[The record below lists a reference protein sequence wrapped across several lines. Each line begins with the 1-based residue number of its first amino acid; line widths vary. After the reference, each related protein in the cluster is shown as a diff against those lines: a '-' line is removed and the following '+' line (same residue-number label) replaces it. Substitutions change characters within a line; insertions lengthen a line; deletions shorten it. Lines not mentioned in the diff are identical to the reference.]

1 MGFLAVIRGAG
12 CWWSMKFWRFS
23 DIPLIYKIAAAPLF
37 TLIVLF
43 IAVASAALAMERQV
57 LTIRDILH
65 DDAMRVALATD
76 AQDITA
82 ENGALFL
89 VMDKQAAGGSLAD
102 SQKAITKLLARLDA
116 IKADLVRLRPGL
128 PAEQRGRLDGIMAE
142 LDNFRGAIEVVGSML
157 GVDFRTASAFIQ
169 PYEANYR
176 RMTTALN
183 DASEQLAANAA
194 AQADASAR
202 EARLTRNLQFGVGA
216 ATLFLAT
223 AVEWLIVNSLRRTLK
238 EICAATESL
247 AAGENDLDLASLERG
262 DEFGAIVR
270 SLTVFRENQLRMIAM
285 RKEREGMEMREEASR
300 IHRARLVRMISV
312 LSETNEAILR
322 AETREKLFT
331 LVCEAAAAGGKFTF
345 TNVLFADPQSP
356 YLKVVAA
363 AGPSAIVSMQAEPVV
378 RDDRRPAD
386 DEMAETAFRT
396 GRSCI
401 SNDYL
406 ADQQDSAFYKM
417 CCAAGAKSAAA
428 LPLYNAGKTIG
439 CLLLV
444 SREAQTFTPD
454 FVELLQRLAGNVS
467 FALENFE
474 KAAERDRAEARIKYL
489 ATHDS
494 LTGLPNRSMFNQLL
508 SFSIANARRYQRQC
522 AVLFIDLDRFKL
534 INDSLGHAAGDKL
547 LIEIAARANGVVRAS
562 DVVARL
568 GGDEFVVLLNE
579 LSGSEQAVGVA
590 HHLLTAFSK
599 PLDLNGHECRVTGSI
614 GIAMFP
620 DDGTDE
626 LTLMKNADIAM
637 YLAKAEGKN
646 DVRLYSTEIETQSI
660 DQLEI
665 ETSLRH
671 AVERDELVLHY
682 QPKVEVLT
690 GKIGGVEALLRW
702 NHPTLGMLPPVKFI
716 PLAEETGLIVTIGRW
731 VFNTACAQSMAW
743 QRAGLPPISMAVNVS
758 PRQFSDEHLLSYI
771 DDALQSSGLDPKLLQ
786 IEITESMVMLN
797 VDRAVR
803 VLEAIQSRG
812 VRLAID
818 DFGTGYSSMS
828 VLKRFPIDTIKIDR
842 SFVRDLPDSSED
854 KAISEAIINMGKALG
869 LTIVAEGVETIEQ
882 DKFLRDHACDE
893 IQGFLFSKPVTQDK
907 IVELLT
913 AFPEATAAKPA
924 AGENQLLAV

>member
-1 MGFLAVIRGAG
+1 
-12 CWWSMKFWRFS
+12 MKPPRFS
-23 DIPLIYKIAAAPLF
+23 DIPLFYKIAIAPLF
-37 TLIVLF
+37 TLLVLF
-43 IAVASAALAMERQV
+43 AVAAGAALAQERQTRV
-57 LTIRDILH
+57 MRDIIHNSALQT
-65 DDAMRVALATD
+65 ALAAD
-76 AQDITA
+76 SEKITA
-82 ENGALFL
+82 DNGALFL
-89 VMDKQAAGGSLAD
+89 ILDKQAAGASLLD
-102 SQKAITKLLARLDA
+102 SQTAITKLLAQLDA
-116 IKADLVRLRPGL
+116 IKANLTTLRPYL
-128 PAEQRGRLDGIMAE
+128 PPVQRGSLDGILAE
-142 LDNFRGAIEVVGSML
+142 LGNFRGAIQLVGSML
-157 GVDFRTASAFIQ
+157 GVDFNAASDFIQ

-183 DASEQLAANAA
+183 EASRQLAATAT
-194 AQADASAR
+194 AQVDKNAR
-202 EARLTRNLQFGVGA
+202 ETSRIRKLMFAIGA
-216 ATLFLAT
+216 ATVLMAT
-223 AVEWLIVNSLRRTLK
+223 AVEGLLVVALRRTVT
-238 EICAATESL
+238 EICGATESL
-247 AAGENDLDLASLERG
+247 AAGQNDLDLARLERG

-270 SLTVFRENQLRMIAM
+270 SLTIFRENQFRIIAM
-285 RKEREGMEMREEASR
+285 RKEQEEMAAREQSSR

-331 LVCEAAAAGGKFTF
+331 LVCEAAASGGKFTF
-345 TNVLFADPQSP
+345 TNVLFFDPQYR

-363 AGPSAIVSMQAEPVV
+363 AGPNAQLSMQVKPIA
-378 RDDRRPAD
+378 RHDTRSAD
-386 DEMAETAFRT
+386 DEMAVIAFRT
-396 GRSCI
+396 GLPCI

-406 ADQQDSAFYKM
+406 IDERDSAFYEM
-417 CCAAGAKSAAA
+417 CCAAGSKSAAA
-428 LPLYNAGKTIG
+428 MPLFNDGKTIG
-439 CLLLV
+439 CLLLM
-444 SREAQTFTPD
+444 SEEAHTFKPD

-494 LTGLPNRSMFNQLL
+494 LTGLPNRSMFHQLL

-547 LIEIAARANGVVRAS
+547 LVEIAARANGVVRAS

-579 LSGSEQAVGVA
+579 VSGSEQAVGVA
-590 HHLLTAFSK
+590 HSLLTAVSK
-599 PLDLNGHECRVTGSI
+599 PMDLSGHECRITGSI

-620 DDGTDE
+620 DDGADE
-626 LTLMKNADIAM
+626 QILMKNADIAM

-646 DVRLYSTEIETQSI
+646 DVRLFSSEIETQSV
-660 DQLEI
+660 DRLEI
-665 ETSLRH
+665 ESNLRQ
-671 AVERDELVLHY
+671 AVGRDELVLHY
-682 QPKVEVLT
+682 QPKVDVLS
-690 GKIGGVEALLRW
+690 GKIAGVEALLRW
-702 NHPTLGMLPPVKFI
+702 NHPTLGLLPPIKFI
-716 PLAEETGLIVTIGRW
+716 PLAEETGLIVMIGRW
-731 VFNTACAQSMAW
+731 VLNTACAQNMAW

-771 DDALQSSGLDPKLLQ
+771 DDALESSGLDPKLLQ

-797 VDRAVR
+797 VDRAIR
-803 VLEAIQSRG
+803 VLDEIQSRG

-869 LTIVAEGVETIEQ
+869 LTIVAEGVETLEQ

-893 IQGFLFSKPVTQDK
+893 IQGFLFSKPVPPDR
-907 IVELLT
+907 IVELLN
-913 AFPEATAAKPA
+913 ASSANAIINAAA
-924 AGENQLLAV
+924 DENRLLKV